1 MFPIWLLWGE
11 GTVREQ
17 RWSVESS
24 WPIGHDP
31 GRVGSSLDRGVTG
44 EVERCAHFANRD
56 HRTRWWIMCPDGVG
70 RLKTMRRKKKNH
82 CLETGT
88 EQGRGAGRFQWI

>member
-44 EVERCAHFANRD
+44 EVERCAVLEGFLRSKYRD
-56 HRTRWWIMCPDGVG
+56 AALWEKR
-70 RLKTMRRKKKNH
+70 
-82 CLETGT
+82 
-88 EQGRGAGRFQWI
+88 